1 VLKNCAEGRDPA
13 LCGFC
18 KCSHIFEYAALSKTP
33 HALADGLMLVL
44 QHPVKGFSEASQ
56 TFSGMAHDFKKTIFQ
71 ILHRGVPGGKVR
83 GALCSGGGHGADLRH
98 GVEGRKNRQI
108 CLGRAQGGQGR
119 ILT

>member
-1 VLKNCAEGRDPA
+1 
-13 LCGFC
+13 
-18 KCSHIFEYAALSKTP
+18 
-33 HALADGLMLVL
+33 LADGLMLVF

-56 TFSGMAHDFKKTIFQ
+56 IFSGMAHDFEKTIFQ

-83 GALCSGGGHGADLRH
+83 GALRSGGGHGADLRH